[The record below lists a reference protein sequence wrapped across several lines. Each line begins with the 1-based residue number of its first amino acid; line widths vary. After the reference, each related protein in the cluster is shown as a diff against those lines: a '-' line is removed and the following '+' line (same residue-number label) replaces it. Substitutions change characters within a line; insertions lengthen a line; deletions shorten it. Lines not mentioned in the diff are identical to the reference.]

1 MAKRPK
7 LKNCTVFVRETVSV
21 YNCDKKKDELYM
33 HNRYVAW
40 PRWTEIKVVKSK
52 ETRDR
57 MTDWL
62 IRIFTNQ

>member
-1 MAKRPK
+1 MSKRPK
-7 LKNCTVFVRETVSV
+7 LKNCTIFVRETVRV
-21 YNCDKKKDELYM
+21 YNCDKKKDELDM
-33 HNRYVAW
+33 HNMSRGLD
-40 PRWTEIKVVKSK
+40 ELKSVVKLK